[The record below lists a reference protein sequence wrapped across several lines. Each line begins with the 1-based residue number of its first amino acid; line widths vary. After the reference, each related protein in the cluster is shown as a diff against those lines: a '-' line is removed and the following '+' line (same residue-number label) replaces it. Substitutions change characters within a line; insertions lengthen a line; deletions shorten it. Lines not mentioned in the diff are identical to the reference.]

1 MAHKNIDKELRRRI
15 SDARRLVDKLMKA
28 DGNEAETRRRVERI
42 FERVMGYD
50 AFVHLSRERA
60 IRGAGETEHVDFAVQ
75 LEPGPDAEP
84 IIMVELKRVGVD
96 LALKHL
102 KQVASYAI
110 DSGCE
115 WILLTN
121 SRDWRLYHVQFGQ
134 PPKTQLIE
142 HWNLLTNDI
151 VELATKFDV
160 ISYKNVKKGSL
171 NKLWEKA
178 TVLSPDSLLGALV
191 SIDSMRVI
199 RRILRKN
206 TGVMVAPEDVM
217 NGIQRL
223 LNENAAIELSKI
235 KTLLPKEKSRIP
247 KTGKAKERMPKRY
260 AIRQQFWTK
269 LLDCAKSKTTLHS
282 TVSPGEWN
290 YIGTGAGVSGL
301 GLNYIVTKHAAAI
314 ELYIDRGKDSEK
326 DNKMIFG
333 QLLRNRNEIEEL
345 FGEPLDWQQLEGK
358 RACRIRNQITLG
370 GYQDEEK
377 WPTIHEAMVDAMV
390 SFEKAL
396 RPYIEK
402 LQV

>member
-178 TVLSPDSLLGALV
+178 TVLSPDILLGALV
-191 SIDSMRVI
+191 GPDSMRI
-199 RRILRKN
+199 LRRVLRKN
-206 TGVMVAPEDVM
+206 TGVMVAPKDLVS
-217 NGIQRL
+217 GIQKL

-235 KTLLPKEKSRIP
+235 KIDFSEKKRRTR
-247 KTGKAKERMPKRY
+247 KVAKGKQAPTKQEKL
-260 AIRQQFWTK
+260 AISEPPP
-269 LLDCAKSKTTLHS
+269 D
-282 TVSPGEWN
+282 
-290 YIGTGAGVSGL
+290 IGT
-301 GLNYIVTKHAAAI
+301 T
-314 ELYIDRGKDSEK
+314 
-326 DNKMIFG
+326 
-333 QLLRNRNEIEEL
+333 Q
-345 FGEPLDWQQLEGK
+345 
-358 RACRIRNQITLG
+358 T
-370 GYQDEEK
+370 
-377 WPTIHEAMVDAMV
+377 
-390 SFEKAL
+390 
-396 RPYIEK
+396 
-402 LQV
+402 